1 MRLNRLAAR
10 LDNRDFASTGAPAVR
25 ALSLILLPIVL
36 LKLALLLPAA
46 SSHAA
51 TLRVGPAEAITR
63 ISEAARLA
71 QDGDVVE
78 ILPGDYRGDVAVWT
92 QKRLTIRG
100 ARTRPVL
107 RADGLS
113 AEDKAIWVIRDGD
126 FLIDNIEFRGA
137 RVADGNGAGIRFE
150 RGRLTVR
157 NCAFHDNQTGILTAN
172 FADAEL
178 RIEDSLFAEAP
189 HQEHS
194 LPHLLYVGRIARL
207 EVVGSRFEQGYR
219 GHLLKSRAR
228 RNELRYNLLYDGAG
242 GEASYEIDLPN
253 AGQATIVGNVVG
265 QSRGTQN
272 PVIIAYG
279 AEGEPWPDSRL
290 EIAHNTLISEG
301 LRPAWFVR
309 VWRERI
315 PPATPVVTRNN
326 LTVGLGAFTL
336 LIDGDHAG
344 NVALAPDALVGASRL
359 DFGLDAD
366 SRLHRSVS
374 AADLPAL
381 IPAAEFALPIGTR
394 PLAPPAVW
402 AAGAFQSPAPPTAD
416 RP

>member
-1 MRLNRLAAR
+1 LKRPAAR
-10 LDNRDFASTGAPAVR
+10 PDNRGFIPTGAPAVR
-25 ALSLILLPIVL
+25 ALPTLLLPIVL
-36 LKLALLLPAA
+36 LQSTLLLAAGPA
-46 SSHAA
+46 HAA
-51 TLRVGPAEAITR
+51 TLRVGPGETITR

-78 ILPGDYRGDVAVWT
+78 ILPGEYRGDVAVWT

-100 ARTRPVL
+100 PATRPVL
-107 RADGLS
+107 LADGRS
-113 AEDKAIWVIRDGD
+113 AEDKAIWVIRGGD

-150 RGRLTVR
+150 RGRLTVK
-157 NCAFHDNQTGILTAN
+157 NSAFRDNQTGILTAN

-189 HQEHS
+189 RQQHS

-207 EVVGSRFEQGYR
+207 EVVGSRFERGYR

-228 RNELRYNLLYDGAG
+228 RNELRYNLLYDGTG

-265 QSRGTQN
+265 QSGATQN
-272 PVIIAYG
+272 PVMIAYG

-290 EIAHNTLISEG
+290 ELAHNTLISEG
-301 LRPAWFVR
+301 LQTAWFVR

-326 LTVGLGAFTL
+326 LSVGLGAFTL
-336 LIDGDHAG
+336 LIDGDHRG
-344 NVALAPDALVGASRL
+344 NIALPPGALAGAARL
-359 DFGLDAD
+359 DFGLDGD
-366 SRLHRSVS
+366 CWLRRLARV
-374 AADLPAL
+374 ADLPAL
-381 IPAAEFALPIGTR
+381 IPTAEFSLPVGTR
-394 PLAPPAVW
+394 PLAPPAAW
-402 AAGAFQSPAPPTAD
+402 APGAFQSPPPLAAD
-416 RP
+416 PP